1 MFIITHDVAV
11 IRNAA
16 APTLS
21 GEVFNQ
27 GGGAS
32 ALSKSVIN
40 PPVSPDPG
48 G

>member
-27 GGGAS
+27 GGGGHQ
-32 ALSKSVIN
+32 
-40 PPVSPDPG
+40 P
-48 G
+48 